1 METKKPTKLAI
12 GGKVIDIKVIGEK
25 TLEQFK
31 EQLKRNGIVLEDAHA
46 EKLWLNL
53 RGELTEEQ
61 KAVKAAAEVKA
72 EQIKAEAEARAES
85 ARKAVEAKLN
95 QLKKG
100 E

>member
-1 METKKPTKLAI
+1 MINIE
-12 GGKVIDIKVIGEK
+12 VIGEK

-31 EQLKRNGIVLEDAHA
+31 AQLKQNGIVLEDAHA

-72 EQIKAEAEARAES
+72 EQIKAEAEARAE
-85 ARKAVEAKLN
+85 AAHRTAEAKFN

>member
-1 METKKPTKLAI
+1 MEANKPTKLAI
-12 GGKVIDIKVIGEK
+12 AGKVINVEKIGEK
-25 TLEQFK
+25 TLAQFK
-31 EQLKRNGIVLEDAHA
+31 AQLKQNGIVIEDARA

-61 KAVKAAAEVKA
+61 KEAKAAAEAKYK
-72 EQIKAEAEARAES
+72 QIKAEAEARAEE
-85 ARKAVEAKLN
+85 ARKAAEAKFN

>member
-1 METKKPTKLAI
+1 METNKPTALAI
-12 GGKVIDIKVIGEK
+12 GGKVINIKEIGEK
-25 TLEQFK
+25 TLAQFK
-31 EQLKRNGIVLEDAHA
+31 DQLKQNGIVLEDAHA

-61 KAVKAAAEVKA
+61 KASKAASEAKSK
-72 EQIKAEAEARAES
+72 QIKAEAEARADA
-85 ARKAVEAKLN
+85 ARKAAEAKFN